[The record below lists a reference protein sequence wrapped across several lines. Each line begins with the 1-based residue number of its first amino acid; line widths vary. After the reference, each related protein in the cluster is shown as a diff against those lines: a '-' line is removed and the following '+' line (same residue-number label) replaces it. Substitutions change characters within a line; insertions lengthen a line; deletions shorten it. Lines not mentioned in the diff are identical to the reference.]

1 MYIFGF
7 AGGFPSRKADF
18 FRFTPIFPHRA
29 PAPSSRVR
37 STPPISAFVL
47 CYGCGSRP
55 RYALSAYIEVFCAVS
70 GSGFCICRS
79 VRPAPKG
86 LHRPTAGV
94 NDGYG
99 YLAPPDRGGDR
110 RLCYLAPPD
119 RGSTKLVSLRTCAPA
134 PPDAH
139 CGRQLH
145 FRGN

>member
-110 RLCYLAPPD
+110 RLWLSCTARSRKHEAWVPPNL
-119 RGSTKLVSLRTCAPA
+119 RSRTARRSLRQAASFP
-134 PPDAH
+134 
-139 CGRQLH
+139 R
-145 FRGN
+145 